1 MSLTIRSL
9 GREGTALAVAL
20 ALLVATT
27 ACYDRTGRHLEMAST
42 DPRMS
47 ESPRVVSLVTT
58 SGEVVEFIGEAKITD
73 QYVVG
78 RVKDKGKVQIP
89 LEKIERLTIAERKL
103 NYWKSIGLTIGVIA
117 GALGVIVAIVA
128 ATKQSCPFVY
138 SWDGTRY
145 VFDAEP
151 YGGAITKG
159 LEREDDTVLEHL
171 RVDQGLYRL
180 LLTNEVDETQYTN
193 AVTLRVVDHAP
204 GLRIVPGADGSLHTL
219 SRPHPPLSARTVDGR
234 DLLLWLESADE
245 RIFEPTPSVGPS
257 GETRD
262 EIVLTFP
269 KPPEARRAKL
279 VVNVGTALFG
289 SFMIKE
295 SLRLYGRDLSAWYD
309 AMDRDPEA
317 ASALHEK
324 LLQEEL
330 WALKFDVAEPTGW
343 VTRGTLVGTGPL
355 IVKERVVPLDVSRV
369 TGDQLRVRIR
379 PPKGFW
385 ALNSF
390 AVDYSADEPLL
401 VTDVPLLEARDE
413 KGRDRRPALLVAD
426 DLYDEMPVGAGDRV
440 FLSFPAPE
448 PKQGL
453 ERTVVLHARGWYRLN
468 LAAEGEPDREAIRRF
483 ETEPGFGVRFATER
497 YVRWRSGERGVPP
510 IPAR

>member
-1 MSLTIRSL
+1 MRHFLRQN
-9 GREGTALAVAL
+9 VAML
-20 ALLVATT
+20 VAAALLVTTT
-27 ACYDRTGRHLEMAST
+27 ACYDRTGRHLEMAPT

-58 SGEVVEFIGEAKITD
+58 SGEVVEFIGEAKIDETD
-73 QYVVG
+73 IVG
-78 RVKDKGKVQIP
+78 TVKDKGKVRIP
-89 LEKIERLTIAERKL
+89 LEKVQRLTIAERKL

-117 GALGVIVAIVA
+117 GALAVVVAIVA

-138 SWDGTRY
+138 SWDGARY

-151 YGGAITKG
+151 YGGAITRG
-159 LEREDDTVLEHL
+159 LERDDDTVLEHL
-171 RVDQGLYRL
+171 REDHGLYRL

-193 AVTLRVVDHAP
+193 AVTLRVVDHAR
-204 GLRIVPGADGSLHTL
+204 GLRIVPGADGSLHTVA
-219 SRPHPPLSARTVDGR
+219 RPLAPLSARTVDGR

-245 RIFEPTPSVGPS
+245 RIFEPEPAVGPR

-269 KPPEARRAKL
+269 KPPEARSAKL
-279 VVNVGTALFG
+279 VVNAGTSLFG

-295 SLRLYGRDLSAWYD
+295 SLRLRGRDLTSWYEEMDHNPD
-309 AMDRDPEA
+309 AAP
-317 ASALHEK
+317 ALHR
-324 LLQEEL
+324 LLLKEEL
-330 WALKFDVAEPTGW
+330 WALKFDVEEPTGW
-343 VTRGTLVGTGPL
+343 ETRGALIGTGPL
-355 IVKERVVPLDVSRV
+355 IVKDRVVPLDLSRV
-369 TGDQLRVRIR
+369 IGDELRIRIR
-379 PPKGFW
+379 PPKGYW

-390 AVDYSADEPLL
+390 AVDFSPDEP
-401 VTDVPLLEARDE
+401 VVITDVPLLEARDE

-426 DLYDEMPVGAGDRV
+426 DVYDEMPVGADDRV

-483 ETEPGFGVRFATER
+483 ETEPGFGVRFAAER
-497 YVRWRSGERGVPP
+497 YARWRSGERGAPP